1 MKIYDCFMFFDE
13 EMLLDLRLNYL
24 NTYVDKF
31 VIVESPYTHS
41 GEKRSLLFD
50 INKYKKFKD
59 KISYIVA
66 DQQPDNIL
74 KISSGDTEDEK
85 NSKYILNAA
94 KRENFQRNCISKGV
108 EKAEPEDIIMISDL
122 DEIPNLETNN
132 LKKIKN
138 KLIFFKQKLF
148 YYKFNLK
155 LKSFDWFGTK
165 ACKKLSLKTPQ
176 WLRNIKD
183 RKYPLWRLDILFS
196 KNKYND
202 ICFIDN
208 GGWHFSYLKSA
219 ENIEKKLTSYLHHR
233 EYDINPLG
241 RKKIQEMMKNR
252 EPVYNLSAD
261 MKKSKFEGGQQL
273 VVTENNELPEYIQ
286 KNLTKYQNWIE

>member
-41 GEKRSLLFD
+41 GEKRNLLFD

>member
-31 VIVESPYTHS
+31 VIVESTYTHS

-59 KISYIVA
+59 KISYIVV

-74 KISSGDTEDEK
+74 KISSDDTDDEK

-241 RKKIQEMMKNR
+241 RKKIQEMMENK